1 MVKPPVVQNL
11 PCDINLGAQFNF
23 VMGLT
28 PQKVVY
34 NQEGR
39 KKNVSKLG
47 GMEVQLQ
54 FQDASNE
61 TLRNTIEDPEFLW
74 WLEREPAQQRRGV
87 DRVYPHAWVC
97 PYTLHQ
103 AGVVQQENQ
112 RRKDYRNMKFQPVTP
127 EKSPQKQLPDTSQA

>member
-1 MVKPPVVQNL
+1 MQISMLSWDPQMESTEIKAKAANRQSMDIRGVSKGMYIQFPNITRTFLVKPLVVQNL

-34 NQEGR
+34 DQEGR

-47 GMEVQLQ
+47 RTEIQLQ

-87 DRVYPHAWVC
+87 D
-97 PYTLHQ
+97 
-103 AGVVQQENQ
+103 
-112 RRKDYRNMKFQPVTP
+112 
-127 EKSPQKQLPDTSQA
+127 